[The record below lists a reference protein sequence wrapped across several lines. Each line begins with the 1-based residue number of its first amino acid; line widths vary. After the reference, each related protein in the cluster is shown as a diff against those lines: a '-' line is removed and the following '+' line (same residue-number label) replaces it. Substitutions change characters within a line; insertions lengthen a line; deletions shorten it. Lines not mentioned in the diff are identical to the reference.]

1 MPAADGRPF
10 KAWPHGQ
17 SLAGGLY
24 EDLSDSTCAPCI
36 QREMAGW
43 AWVAILSLA
52 GAGLFAVLLVLSRT
66 PGVHEVFPWP
76 KDFFEKGLIIHV
88 IFSFV
93 VWFLAVFGFIAYV
106 ATLQVGNGAPRLVI
120 MGRIGWLATA
130 VSVVLLAVPAMLDR
144 GAPSLNNYVPVI
156 IDPLYYAGLA
166 VLAAGL
172 ALVVLR
178 LVLNMPGRTAT
189 LNPLGTGALAGGVIY
204 LIALFC
210 FGLSLSE
217 LAGDPPTHAY
227 NEDLFWAGG
236 HVLQFVNVAML
247 VVGWYLLAGIAFNEP
262 PMSTNAYNAALLWL
276 VVSAATAPVLFWLYD
291 PFTAEQIL
299 AFTNL
304 QYALAPPTVLVAG
317 ALTVSILRRRRVAG
331 SLPWRDP
338 GFLCL
343 VLSFA
348 EFALG
353 GVLGLFVDGADA
365 RTPAHYHG
373 VISGVN
379 LVFMGLFFVFFLP
392 LQDRLV
398 GAGRAIR
405 VQIWLFFGGQLLFS
419 LGLFLAGGHGAMRKV
434 AGNAQGLEGVLA
446 YGGMVVYGIGSLLA
460 IIGGV
465 MFIVTVIRALLREPQ
480 AGV

>member
-1 MPAADGRPF
+1 MAEQKPF

-24 EDLSDSTCAPCI
+24 GDLSDSTCAPCL

-43 AWVAILSLA
+43 AWVAVLSLA
-52 GAGLFAVLLVLSRT
+52 VAGLFAVLLAVSRT
-66 PGVHEVFPWP
+66 PGVHEFFPWP
-76 KDFFEKGLIIHV
+76 KDFFQKGLVIHV
-88 IFSFV
+88 VFSFV
-93 VWFLAVFGFIAYV
+93 VWFLAVFGFVTYV
-106 ATLQVGNGAPRLVI
+106 ATLQVGNGAPRHVI
-120 MGRIGWLATA
+120 MGRIGWLASA
-130 VSVVLLAVPAMLDR
+130 VAFALLAVPAMLDR
-144 GAPSLNNYVPVI
+144 GEPSLNNYVPVI
-156 IDPLYYAGLA
+156 IDHLYYAGLV

-178 LVLNMPGRTAT
+178 LLLNLPGRAET

-204 LIALFC
+204 LIALVC
-210 FGLSLSE
+210 FGLALSE
-217 LAGDPPTHAY
+217 LAGDTPSHAY

-247 VVGWYLLAGIAFNEP
+247 VVGWYLLAGIAFNQA
-262 PMSTNAYNAALLWL
+262 PMSTGVYNAALLWL
-276 VVSAATAPVLFWLYD
+276 VVSAATAPFLFWLYE
-291 PFTAEQIL
+291 PFTAEQQL

-317 ALTVSILRRRRVAG
+317 ALVASIRRRRRTAG

-353 GVLGLFVDGADA
+353 GFLGLFVDGADA

-373 VISGVN
+373 VISGIN

-405 VQIWLFFGGQLLFS
+405 AQIWLFFGGQSLFS

-434 AGNAQGLEGVLA
+434 AGNAQGLDGVLA

-465 MFIVTVIRALLREPQ
+465 MFIVTVIRALMRKPQ
-480 AGV
+480 AAV